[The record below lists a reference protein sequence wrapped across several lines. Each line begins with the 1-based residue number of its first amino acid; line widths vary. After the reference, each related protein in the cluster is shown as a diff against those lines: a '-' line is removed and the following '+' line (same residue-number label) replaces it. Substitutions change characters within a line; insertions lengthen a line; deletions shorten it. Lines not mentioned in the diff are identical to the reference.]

1 MESTFNPGI
10 PVAADAAAIEQ
21 ALRSLWGSALQHEGN
36 ATLIRACAGNL
47 IALAGERIGAG
58 HLLNVLPGV
67 AQQHPLR
74 SLLAYGEEAQDRPEV
89 PGDMPLRAWISAQ
102 CSVPVAGGPQ
112 VCSEVIT
119 LAAAQGTEDTVTNL
133 LASILIPDLPVYI
146 YLPLFTP
153 ALGGVA
159 AQLANWANLLIL
171 DSRSSGYGP
180 AGEPGLARLLTS
192 PPAGVPV
199 RDLQWA
205 RLTAWRDLVSQFF
218 DAPDRQSLPY
228 QLSRVEIAAACPP
241 SAGISS
247 AALLLAGWL
256 ASRLAW
262 VASSAESDNGR
273 IRVRFNSSSGEVLIS
288 LEAAPAQAGRPPSV
302 DSIALHTR
310 TGKIFTV
317 RQERPSS
324 CLAAAAEAGDTP
336 EVRHTVP
343 DEELDEASLL
353 VKELSITGEDPG
365 FQEAL
370 KQAIAI
376 TGVLR

>member
-1 MESTFNPGI
+1 
-10 PVAADAAAIEQ
+10 
-21 ALRSLWGSALQHEGN
+21 
-36 ATLIRACAGNL
+36 
-47 IALAGERIGAG
+47 
-58 HLLNVLPGV
+58 
-67 AQQHPLR
+67 
-74 SLLAYGEEAQDRPEV
+74 
-89 PGDMPLRAWISAQ
+89 
-102 CSVPVAGGPQ
+102 
-112 VCSEVIT
+112 
-119 LAAAQGTEDTVTNL
+119 
-133 LASILIPDLPVYI
+133 
-146 YLPLFTP
+146 
-153 ALGGVA
+153 
-159 AQLANWANLLIL
+159 
-171 DSRSSGYGP
+171 
-180 AGEPGLARLLTS
+180 
-192 PPAGVPV
+192 V

-228 QLSRVEIAAACPP
+228 QLSRVEIAAACPA

-262 VASSAESDNGR
+262 VASSAESDTGR